1 MRTAIYSFLLFSLLH
16 TLSVHAQ
23 DRTTVKATSSEIS
36 DNLDLRA
43 IASIFGD
50 ARDLEDFERR
60 LNDPKS
66 QISNLDLNED
76 NQVDYLRV
84 VESVEGNVHLI
95 IVQAVLGLDNYQD
108 VATIEVEKDN
118 NNRIQVQVVGD
129 VFMYGQNYIYEPIY
143 VSTPIIYNT
152 FWLPA
157 YSPYCSVWYWN
168 YYPTFYYAW
177 TPFPVFRY
185 RNHIRTHINIHH
197 HYNYVNVRRCQ
208 RAIAL
213 HQVRRSNYL
222 ERTAPNRS
230 FAARNATVTNRYEL
244 DQVRK
249 VKVAPTR
256 VNSQSNT
263 TRNNVSRSNTRASQE
278 VRPTRNNWKST
289 KTNYANTR
297 STHTQIKDPR
307 TTRNTDVR
315 QNNVRNQN
323 QNTIRETRTENA
335 IKVRTS
341 PTNSSNNTRE
351 NNAVTE
357 RVRPSRNENQNVRN
371 NGGVDRSSEIRVKQ
385 SSRTNDGSR
394 TRETN
399 NTGRTHNNTSRR
411 E

>member
-1 MRTAIYSFLLFSLLH
+1 MRTAIFSFLLFSLLY
-16 TLSVHAQ
+16 TITVDAQ

-129 VFMYGQNYIYEPIY
+129 VFMYGQNYIYEPVYI
-143 VSTPIIYNT
+143 STPIIYNT

-197 HYNYVNVRRCQ
+197 QYNYVHVRRCQ

-230 FAARNATVTNRYEL
+230 FAVRNTNFTNRYEL
-244 DQVRK
+244 DKVRS
-249 VKVAPTR
+249 VKNAPTR

-263 TRNNVSRSNTRASQE
+263 TRNNVSRSTTRTSQE

-289 KTNYANTR
+289 RPNYANTR
-297 STHTQIKDPR
+297 STQTEIKNPR
-307 TTRNTDVR
+307 TTNNTSVR
-315 QNNVRNQN
+315 QNNVRNQSE
-323 QNTIRETRTENA
+323 NTIRETRPENA

-341 PTNSSNNTRE
+341 PTNSSNNARE

-394 TRETN
+394 TKETN
-399 NTGRTHNNTSRR
+399 NTGRVNNNTSRR